1 MKRFFSLSLV
11 GLMVA
16 CFFNASTLLAQS
28 NLKMKIMSY
37 NIRNATGMDNNIDYR
52 RVANVIKKL
61 NPKVVAL
68 QEVDSVTK
76 RSNGIDV
83 ARHLGGLTKMN
94 VTYSAAIDFDS
105 GKYGVALLSKDKP
118 SNVYRV
124 PLPGSEEPRTL
135 LIVVFKNYVVMVTHW
150 SLTAEDRNTSVDII
164 KNFATVFE
172 KPILLAGDFNAEPTS
187 LELTKLQKEWQI
199 LSPLEPTYP
208 ADSPIEIID
217 YILGYQQNSFDFF
230 VKKALVIDEPM
241 ASDHRPIFVE
251 SIIRRVKK

>member
-11 GLMVA
+11 GLILIF
-16 CFFNASTLLAQS
+16 FFNATPLLAQS

-52 RVANVIKKL
+52 RVANVIKKF
-61 NPKVVAL
+61 NPRVVAL
-68 QEVDSVTK
+68 QEVDSVTN

-83 ARHLGGLTKMN
+83 AKHIGELTKLN
-94 VTYSAAIDFDS
+94 VTYSAAIDFDN

-118 SNVYRV
+118 CNVYKI
-124 PLPGSEEPRTL
+124 PLPGSEESRTM
-135 LIVVFKNYVVMVTHW
+135 LIAVFKNYVVMVTHW
-150 SLTAEDRNTSVDII
+150 SLTAEDRNASVDII
-164 KNFATVFE
+164 KKFASVFE

-187 LELTKLQKEWQI
+187 LELTRLQNEWQI

-208 ADSPIEIID
+208 ADSPTEIID
-217 YILGYQQNSFDFF
+217 YILGYQLNSFDFI

-251 SIIRRVKK
+251 AVIHGVKH